1 MSEALI
7 ALAAAAP
14 LGGGWLVH
22 GLFLRHRIEAA
33 RRDPLTGLPGRQ
45 TFQRRAAKLLRAR
58 GAAVVLVDLD
68 RFKALND
75 TYGHGAGDAVL
86 ATCAARLCRWAEE
99 HGGCAARLGG
109 DEFAAAVL
117 ATDNDL
123 PMALDALYAS
133 MCRPVSY
140 RDRALVVGASVG
152 AYFAELL
159 PEPPL
164 ERAMRRADEA
174 MYAAK
179 RSGGGWQVAET
190 PTPAMT
196 TTNGRRTGRPGTA
209 APKGGSR

>member
-1 MSEALI
+1 MTSTLTTVLAS
-7 ALAAAAP
+7 APLAA
-14 LGGGWLVH
+14 GWSLH
-22 GLFLRHRIEAA
+22 ALWWRHRIDRA

-45 TFQRRAAKLLRAR
+45 VFQRRAAKLLRAR

-109 DEFAAAVL
+109 DEFAAVIL
-117 ATDNDL
+117 AADNDL
-123 PMALDALYAS
+123 PVVLDGLYVS

-152 AYFAELL
+152 AYFAGLL

-174 MYAAK
+174 MYTAK
-179 RSGGGWQVAET
+179 RAGGGWNIADT
-190 PTPAMT
+190 PTPAIT
-196 TTNGRRTGRPGTA
+196 TTNGRRTGRPGTSS
-209 APKGGSR
+209 GGGR